1 MASVTPGPNSAVT
14 RNGSC
19 RDHRVSSPPWFSRLK
34 EYTLASRPRTK
45 SAATRQILV
54 HPGGGKLLVLTD
66 SALFFVE
73 RIGEE

>member
-1 MASVTPGPNSAVT
+1 MGFGVDPKSGVFYAQN
-14 RNGSC
+14 
-19 RDHRVSSPPWFSRLK
+19 DESPLIVLRPDGVRLK
-34 EYTLASRPRTK
+34 EYTLTSRPRTK
-45 SAATRQILV
+45 PAATRQILV